1 MDQAGGDAE
10 QLVAQSGGVRT
21 SVLID
26 PGECLEQ
33 DREVPGHERSP
44 HPHGVD
50 GVVCGGELAQRGA
63 EFGLT
68 KAGHAMVA
76 EIAPD
81 SERTYTEIEQ
91 IVGIANVAQLYQV
104 LDQVIQRLGEPSCDE
119 LGNE

>member
-63 EFGLT
+63 EFGL
-68 KAGHAMVA
+68 ADA
-76 EIAPD
+76 
-81 SERTYTEIEQ
+81 
-91 IVGIANVAQLYQV
+91 V
-104 LDQVIQRLGEPSCDE
+104 LDVGTATEPGLDIEDRLGGAGLVGGGGGAE
-119 LGNE
+119 LRRRSWCSTCSATTCQP